1 MKKIISILAM
11 FFLISIIM
19 LNIIFSANLTSDE
32 HIEIKYNNFIDNIFI
47 IVMLL
52 VVYFSANALD
62 SLFHFNMKYRKVE
75 FSNAKIFK
83 ILLLIYNII
92 VIIWA
97 ISVNP
102 KVVGDSVHVCN
113 LAQVYSAETYEELLE
128 HSTYAGISL
137 KQYMAAYPQQ
147 ISLAF
152 AFSLFFRLIHFNSI
166 IELLRVLNII
176 GIMLIV
182 LAIYKINILLSQKY
196 KINKI
201 LLLLYI
207 FTFAS
212 LFMLVTYIY
221 GDIPSLALSL
231 LCVYFMMKYVESNK
245 IKYFFYASFFMM
257 FAYMFRMNSLIFVI
271 ATIIYLFLNVVK
283 ERKTSSPKQ
292 NLIKI
297 VMIIG
302 FIAISIFPSFFI
314 KNYYLNKYQ
323 LNKED
328 IYPVESYFLMSIEES
343 PRANGWYNEDIANK
357 ALANPN
363 TVKEEYIKK
372 IENRLEYFVNNLDYT
387 FKFYIMKLAS
397 MWTENTYSA
406 IQNNIIENN
415 HHIENFAKP
424 LAFYQK
430 ILLILICLCSFIV
443 LIQNRKNLT
452 LEVIFLLTIFV
463 GGFIFHILWEAKSRY
478 IIPYIIVLMP
488 IASINLQKKIKIGF
502 PEKYCK
508 HFINR
513 FFSNS

>member
-1 MKKIISILAM
+1 M
-11 FFLISIIM
+11 FFLISIIL
-19 LNIIFSANLTSDE
+19 LNIIFSANLTGDE
-32 HIEIKYNNFIDNIFI
+32 HIEIRYNNFIDNIFT

-62 SLFHFNMKYRKVE
+62 SIFHFKMKYRKVE
-75 FSNAKIFK
+75 FPKEKIFK

-92 VIIWA
+92 VIIWV

-113 LAQVYSAETYEELLE
+113 LAQVYSEETYEELLE

-137 KQYMAAYPQQ
+137 KQYMVAYPQQ

-152 AFSLFFRLIHFNSI
+152 VFSLFFRLIHFNSI
-166 IELLRVLNII
+166 IEFLRIFNII
-176 GIMLIV
+176 GITLIV
-182 LAIYKINILLSQKY
+182 LVIYKINILLSKKY

-201 LLLLYI
+201 LSLLYI
-207 FTFAS
+207 FTFSS

-231 LCVYFMMKYVESNK
+231 LCVYFMMKYVENNK
-245 IKYFFYASFFMM
+245 SKYFFYASFFMM
-257 FAYMFRMNSLIFVI
+257 FAYMFRMNSLIFII
-271 ATIIYLFLNVVK
+271 ATIIYLFLNVFT
-283 ERKTSSPKQ
+283 ERKTNSPKQ

-297 VMIIG
+297 IMIIV
-302 FIAISIFPSFFI
+302 FIVISIFPSSFI

-323 LNKED
+323 LDKED
-328 IYPVESYFLMSIEES
+328 IYPVESYFLMAIEES
-343 PRANGWYNEDIANK
+343 SRANGWYNEDIANK
-357 ALANPN
+357 ALSNPN
-363 TVKEEYIKK
+363 TVKEEYIEK
-372 IENRLEYFVNNLDYT
+372 IKNRLEYFVNNLDYT

-406 IQNNIIENN
+406 IQNNKIENN
-415 HHIENFAKP
+415 HYIENFAKP

-430 ILLILICLCSFIV
+430 ILLILICLCSCIF

-463 GGFIFHILWEAKSRY
+463 GGFMFHILWEAKSRY

-488 IASINLQKKIKIGF
+488 IASINLQKKIKT
-502 PEKYCK
+502 
-508 HFINR
+508 
-513 FFSNS
+513 